1 MYAGTWN
8 RVAQINLMWAELS
21 VMAVTGLIG
30 GLFSVFFFFN
40 LVACFISFSL
50 LTNGDQA
57 QHVCAANDI

>member
-1 MYAGTWN
+1 
-8 RVAQINLMWAELS
+8 
-21 VMAVTGLIG
+21 MAVTGLIG
-30 GLFSVFFFFN
+30 GLFSVFFLN